1 MIFRHK
7 MIFISGRLFYDKYP
21 VLRHPGYLSWFYYL
35 SRNGCDWS
43 VFVFFSWREVDV
55 YCDWFVAAL
64 FSVDNQYPRYCNSC
78 QSVVILLSVYT
89 KATNF
94 NETTPCKSFTVN
106 NKYFKKQK
114 YIFAT
119 WLSAKINEE
128 VAIGHNTIAAV
139 CWNQE

>member
-1 MIFRHK
+1 MTHIYTVQYVCTYTLVAIQSSEVHLNYTSLMQEYKPETVKKQQHEIKPTHGYQSPANLLSFVIF
-7 MIFISGRLFYDKYP
+7 S
-21 VLRHPGYLSWFYYL
+21 
-35 SRNGCDWS
+35 SR
-43 VFVFFSWREVDV
+43 ELDV

-94 NETTPCKSFTVN
+94 NETTPFKSFTVN

-114 YIFAT
+114 YIFA
-119 WLSAKINEE
+119 S
-128 VAIGHNTIAAV
+128 
-139 CWNQE
+139 